1 VQKAETYRP
10 EEQTLFLASDNESPF
25 RKLSTSLTTMF
36 QRIERDNRTLRQNV
50 RELEGVNAELKEK
63 NDLVARSEKLATA
76 GRLSAGLAHEI
87 GNPLSIIQ
95 GYVEL
100 LSRDDLTAGEK
111 SQFSERAQQ
120 ELDRIKRLIKQL
132 LDFAR
137 PIRLKA
143 QTVSVN
149 ELILDVIN
157 FVSLKKN
164 SAECPI
170 RTQLLAEDDA
180 IVADKDAL
188 RQVLI
193 NCLFN
198 AVDATASKKDAE
210 REIVILTSQEHRSA
224 MSSFTVI
231 SIQDNGT
238 GIAEEQLQ
246 YLFDPFF
253 TTKEVGR
260 GTGLGLFVCHT
271 IMERLNGTITL
282 SNRIPTGV
290 EVRIALPLL
299 RAAESKQ

>member
-1 VQKAETYRP
+1 
-10 EEQTLFLASDNESPF
+10 
-25 RKLSTSLTTMF
+25 MF
-36 QRIERDNRTLRQNV
+36 ERIERDNRTLRKNV
-50 RELEGVNAELKEK
+50 RELELVNAELKAK
-63 NDLVARSEKLATA
+63 NDLVVRSEKLATA

-100 LSRDDLTAGEK
+100 LSRDDVASGEK

-132 LDFAR
+132 LDFAG
-137 PIRLKA
+137 PMHLKA
-143 QTVSVN
+143 DTVFVN
-149 ELILDVIN
+149 TLICDVVS
-157 FVSLKKN
+157 FVSLNKT
-164 SAECPI
+164 SVECSI
-170 RTQLLAEDDA
+170 KTQFLAADDV

-198 AVDATASKKDAE
+198 AVDATDALEDAE
-210 REIVILTSQEHRSA
+210 REIVIVTSSEQSNTSA
-224 MSSFTVI
+224 PITVI

-299 RAAESKQ
+299 RAADSKQ